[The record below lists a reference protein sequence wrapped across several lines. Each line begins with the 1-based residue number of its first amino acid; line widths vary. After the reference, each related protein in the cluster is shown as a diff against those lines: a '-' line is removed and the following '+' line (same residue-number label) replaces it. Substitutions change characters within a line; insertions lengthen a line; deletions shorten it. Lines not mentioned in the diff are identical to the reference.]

1 MSVEALA
8 MAGVSYMESGI
19 IFEKLEVCYTT
30 PPYLVVVAEEIQ
42 SCRLKIGAHRKQNEE
57 MMKANIKEWAKA
69 VASAQGSIGVR
80 VGNL

>member
-30 PPYLVVVAEEIQ
+30 PPYLVVVAEEK
-42 SCRLKIGAHRKQNEE
+42 LKISAHRKQNEE

-69 VASAQGSIGVR
+69 VASAQGSISVR